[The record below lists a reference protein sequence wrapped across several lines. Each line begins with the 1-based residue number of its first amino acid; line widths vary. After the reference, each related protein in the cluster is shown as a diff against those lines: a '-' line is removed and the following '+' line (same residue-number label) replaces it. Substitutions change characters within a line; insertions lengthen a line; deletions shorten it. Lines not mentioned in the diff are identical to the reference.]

1 MTLPDDD
8 RAATLSRTIVVLNSD
23 AFVQLASASTPL
35 VIVAAYAAGNEVQ
48 RAARA
53 GHRVILPTGPIPGI
67 EPSST
72 HVVVPRVSRHDAEVA
87 LRAMGLSANRARD
100 FAGVARRSMRTL
112 RRRLATNPALET
124 PAWADPS
131 VGPSLV
137 PMLLAGQ
144 FNESRDADLQALDA
158 LSRAAKDERWSN
170 GRRAS

>member
-1 MTLPDDD
+1 
-8 RAATLSRTIVVLNSD
+8 
-23 AFVQLASASTPL
+23 
-35 VIVAAYAAGNEVQ
+35 
-48 RAARA
+48 
-53 GHRVILPTGPIPGI
+53 
-67 EPSST
+67 
-72 HVVVPRVSRHDAEVA
+72 VVVPRVSRHDAEVA
-87 LRAMGLSANRARD
+87 LRAMGLSENRARD